1 MIESGQKADIDIRHG
16 EYKIPGGKLV
26 VVDLEVER
34 GRLCNVQLSGDF
46 FLEPTETLDAIN
58 MALNHMSAR
67 APAGAYEKAA
77 QGACGPDVSMYGIS
91 AEGIEVVIR
100 RALA

>member
-1 MIESGQKADIDIRHG
+1 MKEIRETASIDTRHG

-26 VVDLEVER
+26 VVDLQVEH

-46 FLEPTETLDAIN
+46 FLEPTEALDAIN
-58 MALNHMSAR
+58 MALNHLPAN
-67 APAGAYEKAA
+67 APAGAYQRAA
-77 QGACGPDVSMYGIS
+77 QDACGPDVSMYGIS
-91 AEGIEVVIR
+91 AEGIEVVIL